1 MLRVARYTLATALV
15 TVACAGCRD
24 SAAPSAMRPAMSSVA
39 DTAAARF
46 LVVFTG
52 PEVPADFAGRV
63 AALGGGVDTI
73 FDTVGFAVASG
84 LTAAAAQELR
94 SAPGVRAVEPDLILG
109 AADADESAAADLA
122 GADAT
127 EVAVETSGSPPGAAF
142 YSRQWNLRAIMA
154 DVAWG
159 AGYLGSAEV
168 KVAILDTGID
178 YLHPDLDGRVD
189 LSRSTSLLASHL
201 SKTCNSDPGQPSGNE
216 DEEVRKRFPGRL
228 PFTDLHSHGTAV
240 AALIV
245 SNARWLAGVTQ
256 QSTLFSVKV
265 HDRFRKNCI
274 SVYLDGII
282 YAADHGADVI
292 HLSIPLEFSKDSFP
306 GIVAAVDSVAS
317 YAHRK
322 GAVLVAAAG
331 NDSADLDHDG
341 TRFKFCNAVHVICVA
356 ATGPTSAAGLDGPWV
371 NVDAVA
377 SYTAFG
383 RSTID
388 VAGPG
393 GTVAVVAGTK
403 MTPDSTIKVWL
414 VCSGTTLFPGAPQK
428 PCRDGKKIWSSTGTS
443 FGAAVTSGLA
453 ALLVSRMGSG
463 HPDQI
468 KAAIEQSADDLG
480 QPGTDPYYGRGR
492 INVGRA
498 VGLVDRPRP

>member
-1 MLRVARYTLATALV
+1 
-15 TVACAGCRD
+15 
-24 SAAPSAMRPAMSSVA
+24 
-39 DTAAARF
+39 
-46 LVVFTG
+46 
-52 PEVPADFAGRV
+52 
-63 AALGGGVDTI
+63 
-73 FDTVGFAVASG
+73 
-84 LTAAAAQELR
+84 
-94 SAPGVRAVEPDLILG
+94 
-109 AADADESAAADLA
+109 
-122 GADAT
+122 
-127 EVAVETSGSPPGAAF
+127 
-142 YSRQWNLRAIMA
+142 
-154 DVAWG
+154 
-159 AGYLGSAEV
+159 
-168 KVAILDTGID
+168 
-178 YLHPDLDGRVD
+178 
-189 LSRSTSLLASHL
+189 
-201 SKTCNSDPGQPSGNE
+201 
-216 DEEVRKRFPGRL
+216 
-228 PFTDLHSHGTAV
+228 
-240 AALIV
+240 
-245 SNARWLAGVTQ
+245 
-256 QSTLFSVKV
+256 
-265 HDRFRKNCI
+265 
-274 SVYLDGII
+274 VYLDGII